1 MTIPPT
7 SSRPHLAA
15 LPVPA
20 LLVVLAAACTADE
33 KPFTGADS
41 TTTTVAPPPLDAGL
55 VVLPPGFEPADTRG
69 VLLTPLASDEEEPS
83 EEDRSIPVTDELTGR
98 ATIKG
103 RVTVDGRGT
112 PARVRLERFVGD
124 RYGVLDV
131 DANGEGAFQVDDA
144 LGGRYRIRAW
154 DAPAYSAIPSVTVFV
169 PSKGD
174 FSVDVPMRRF
184 EGPRIQV
191 ALDTAVPAVG
201 SPATLKALLTEQE
214 VDGEGYLGGTGLGDA
229 DLTLTVDSSSLR
241 IGSANPTSTS
251 GDGSA
256 SWTVTCR
263 SEGVHDVTVESE
275 ETSVVVTLPA
285 CLPASEATTT
295 SSSSSTSSTSTT
307 TPAGVAVGAS
317 FTPPYPGQLAAGRY
331 EPADPEGCS
340 VSYEVRGGDS
350 WTTVAT
356 PVTGTLVL
364 SATVRNVRPTAGS
377 TACTYTRTA

>member
-1 MTIPPT
+1 MTIPRTP
-7 SSRPHLAA
+7 SRPRLAA
-15 LPVPA
+15 LAALA
-20 LLVVLAAACTADE
+20 LLVVLVTACTGDE

-69 VLLTPLASDEEEPS
+69 VLLTPLVSDEEELS
-83 EEDRSIPVTDELTGR
+83 EEDRSIPVTDELTGT

-103 RVTVDGRGT
+103 RVTVDGRGAA
-112 PARVRLERFVGD
+112 ARVRLERFVGD

-131 DANGEGAFQVDDA
+131 DANGEGAFEVKDA

-154 DAPAYSAIPSVTVFV
+154 DAPEYSAIPSVTVFV

-174 FSVDVPMRRF
+174 FTVDVPMRAF

-201 SPATLKALLTEQE
+201 SPATLKALLTEQQ
-214 VDGEGYLGGTGLGDA
+214 VDGEGYLSGEGIGDG

-251 GDGSA
+251 ADGSA

-263 SEGVHDVTVESE
+263 SEGVHDVTVEYE

-295 SSSSSTSSTSTT
+295 SSSSTSSTSTT
-307 TPAGVAVGAS
+307 APAGVAVGAS

-331 EPADPEGCS
+331 EPADPAGCS
-340 VSYEVRGGDS
+340 VSYEVRSGET
-350 WTTVAT
+350 WTAIAA
-356 PVTGTLVL
+356 PVTGTLAL
-364 SATVRNVRPTAGS
+364 SGPVRNVRPTAGT